1 MATMDRSSN
10 PQSTHTQRP
19 DTAGTVA
26 GMGGPLALATVPAAW
41 PAGVSQLAQHVDAC
55 QRSEPG
61 QVALDG
67 LTRAPA

>member
-1 MATMDRSSN
+1 M
-10 PQSTHTQRP
+10 QRP

-26 GMGGPLALATVPAAW
+26 GMGGPLALATVVAAW

-67 LTRAPA
+67 LTRAPG